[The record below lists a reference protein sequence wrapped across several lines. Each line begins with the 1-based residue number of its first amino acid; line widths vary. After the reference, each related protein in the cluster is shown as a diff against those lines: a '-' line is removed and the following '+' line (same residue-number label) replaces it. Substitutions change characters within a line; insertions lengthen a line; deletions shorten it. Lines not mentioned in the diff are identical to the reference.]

1 MDSYRRWRGCDLRKG
16 RFSEGGRIYLVTT
29 VTKLRRP
36 VFAEFQA
43 ARSLVRALRQEQRAG
58 RAGTLA
64 YVVMPDH
71 LHWLMELR
79 GKASLSQVVGAVKSV
94 SAHRLDRAL
103 WQRGFHD
110 HALRREEDLPAVA
123 RYVVANPLLKGLVTR
138 IGEYPHWDAIWL

>member
-1 MDSYRRWRGCDLRKG
+1 MDSYRRWCGCNLRKG
-16 RFSEGGRIYLVTT
+16 RFSESGRIYLVTT

-43 ARSLVRALRQEQRAG
+43 ARSLVSALRQEQRAG
-58 RAGTLA
+58 HADTLA
-64 YVVMPDH
+64 YVVMPDY
-71 LHWLMELR
+71 LHWLIELR
-79 GKASLSQVVGAVKSV
+79 GKTLLSQVVGAVKSV

-123 RYVVANPLLKGLVTR
+123 RYIVANPLRKGLVAR
-138 IGEYPHWDAIWL
+138 IGEYPHWDAVWL